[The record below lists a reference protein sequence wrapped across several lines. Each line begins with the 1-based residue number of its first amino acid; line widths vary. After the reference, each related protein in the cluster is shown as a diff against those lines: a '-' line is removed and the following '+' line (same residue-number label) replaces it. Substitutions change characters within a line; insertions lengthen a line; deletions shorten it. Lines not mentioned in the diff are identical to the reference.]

1 MNSNDNT
8 VFSALEDAVSAL
20 VAEKHGPDCVLGS
33 WVLVAES
40 IAPEDGKDRSAW
52 LCEGQGSPLARRG
65 LVECARDMYARSVR
79 RFGDD

>member
-1 MNSNDNT
+1 MNSENT

-20 VAEKHGPDCVLGS
+20 VAEKHGPDCVLGAFI
-33 WVLVAES
+33 VVAES
-40 IAPEDGKDRSAW
+40 IAPEDGQDRSAW

-79 RFGDD
+79 RFGDE

>member
-1 MNSNDNT
+1 MTTNGNA

-20 VAEKHGPDCVLGS
+20 VAEKHGTDCVLGS

-40 IAPEDGKDRSAW
+40 IAPEDGENRSAW

-65 LVECARDMYARSVR
+65 LVECARDMYARTVR

>member
-1 MNSNDNT
+1 MSGDDT

-20 VAEKHGPDCVLGS
+20 VAEKHGPDCVLGAFI
-33 WVLVAES
+33 VVAES
-40 IAPEDGKDRSAW
+40 IAPEDGQDRSAW
-52 LCEGQGSPLARRG
+52 LCEGQGSPLSRRG

>member
-1 MNSNDNT
+1 MSADGT
-8 VFSALEDAVSAL
+8 AFSALEDAVSAL
-20 VAEKHGPDCVLGS
+20 VAEKHGPGCVLGS

-65 LVECARDMYARSVR
+65 LVECARDMYSRSVR
-79 RFGDD
+79 RLSDD

>member
-20 VAEKHGPDCVLGS
+20 VAEKHGQECVLGS
-33 WVLVAES
+33 GVLVAES

>member
-1 MNSNDNT
+1 MTPCSVLSKTLCLRWLRKST
-8 VFSALEDAVSAL
+8 VLAVYWGAFI
-20 VAEKHGPDCVLGS
+20 V
-33 WVLVAES
+33 VAES

-79 RFGDD
+79 RLSDD

>member
-8 VFSALEDAVSAL
+8 VFSALEDAVSA
-20 VAEKHGPDCVLGS
+20 HGPDCVLGS